1 MKWSVSMQ
9 AEGDREVTLAEVVA
23 LADAVAEFGGVASGI
38 GTMSYGAQIIVEAA
52 TDADAVD
59 IAIPAFKAAAEVAE
73 LPVWPITFADAISED
88 EEDEND
94 GYAGAYDPIDE
105 K

>member
-1 MKWSVSMQ
+1 MKWSVSVQ

-23 LADAVAEFGGVASGI
+23 LADAVAALGGVASGI

-52 TDADAVD
+52 TATDAVD
-59 IAIPAFKAAAEVAE
+59 IAIPAFKAATEVAE

-88 EEDEND
+88 DDDDDYVGE
-94 GYAGAYDPIDE
+94 YDP